1 MKGDAL
7 VSGAKRD
14 GETSAAEKLRKLLRH
29 TSKNHTTYN
38 SQQKQKSAAELVSG
52 LF

>member
-14 GETSAAEKLRKLLRH
+14 GETSAAEKLRKILRN
-29 TSKNHTTYN
+29 TSKNHTQVN
-38 SQQKQKSAAELVSG
+38 SA
-52 LF
+52 